1 MLAKINFRIN
11 AIFLPI
17 RAPPRDNFPF
27 TVKKNIQNPIISKI
41 GHHQFHQLPP
51 YISFLDRAILWRGRK
66 RKRKKK
72 FLWKRERVEHLKL
85 SREYVINGEKK
96 ERWQKRRGTG
106 KRNDRFSGALT
117 DDNPRVNIIN
127 RNECNRAGQQ
137 PSRGQPR
144 PCHETATTNGHD
156 DTQTPPFR
164 M

>member
-1 MLAKINFRIN
+1 ME
-11 AIFLPI
+11 
-17 RAPPRDNFPF
+17 
-27 TVKKNIQNPIISKI
+27 
-41 GHHQFHQLPP
+41 
-51 YISFLDRAILWRGRK
+51 
-66 RKRKKK
+66 RKKK
-72 FLWKRERVEHLKL
+72 KEKEKVSLETRTSWTFEIVARIRDKRWEERTVAKE
-85 SREYVINGEKK
+85 EGE
-96 ERWQKRRGTG
+96 G

-164 M
+164 MWITDRDECQLQTPRRSNLLIDAFIAINVSFTGLCPRVKGFWTFAFGKLLFVYATRM

>member
-1 MLAKINFRIN
+1 MSA
-11 AIFLPI
+11 
-17 RAPPRDNFPF
+17 
-27 TVKKNIQNPIISKI
+27 
-41 GHHQFHQLPP
+41 
-51 YISFLDRAILWRGRK
+51 DRGGEES
-66 RKRKKK
+66 KKK
-72 FLWKRERVEHLKL
+72 EKEKVPLDENKL
-85 SREYVINGEKK
+85 TFEIVARIRDKWWKK
-96 ERWQKRRGTG
+96 ERWQRRRGKG
-106 KRNDRFSGALT
+106 NRNDRFSGALT